1 MLTAYT
7 IIGGNLMTAAD
18 FVKRELEIARQVKA
32 ENPNATVKQLQ
43 TLVGMKINQERIK
56 VLQAEGLSISE
67 IAKEMGLHETT
78 VRREIYRSSK
88 VS

>member
-1 MLTAYT
+1 
-7 IIGGNLMTAAD
+7 MTAAD

-32 ENPNATVKQLQ
+32 ENPDATVKQLQ
-43 TLVGMKINQERIK
+43 NMVGMRINQERIK
-56 VLQAEGLSISE
+56 VLQAEGLSITE

-78 VRREIYRSSK
+78 VRREIARGK